1 MLGLMHL
8 KCALKHH
15 GNFAKDFYVATILLI
30 KSMRVL
36 SVQELQDGTP
46 SHMLSKLF
54 SFCWIS
60 QRIFSCENKIFC
72 FL

>member
-15 GNFAKDFYVATILLI
+15 GNFSEDSYVAMIPLI
-30 KSMRVL
+30 ESMRVL
-36 SVQELQDGTP
+36 SVQELQDRTP

-54 SFCWIS
+54 SLC
-60 QRIFSCENKIFC
+60 
-72 FL
+72 